1 MQYQTIV
8 KTHKYSKRKKK
19 QNEMKGNLKIF
30 KVNDQ
35 SLHNPSSQ
43 KVLSVQNFYTRL
55 AAKNPERFEKSLP
68 FLKNSE
74 ETLQSNRLKNPK
86 QINEF
91 FKEFLF

>member
-1 MQYQTIV
+1 
-8 KTHKYSKRKKK
+8 
-19 QNEMKGNLKIF
+19 MKGNLKIF